1 MQHGAKSR
9 HRKAGKDTKFLTA
22 STLALTV
29 AAGATMAQDSSMK
42 TTSQKSGD
50 IAATK
55 DNLIRTG
62 GIEDVVLDSSSL
74 KIGVL
79 AEVGGFL
86 YVTGKHVMIAI
97 AMFAQCLWTTCPSP
111 W

>member
-1 MQHGAKSR
+1 M
-9 HRKAGKDTKFLTA
+9 KFLTA
-22 STLALTV
+22 SALALTV
-29 AAGATMAQDSSMK
+29 AAGGAMARDSSMK

-50 IAATK
+50 MAATR
-55 DNLIRTG
+55 DNLIRKG
-62 GIEDVVLDSSSL
+62 GIEDVVLDSSSR

-79 AEVGGFL
+79 AEIGGFL

-97 AMFAQCLWTTCPSP
+97 AMFAQCRWTTCPSP